1 MYVENKTRIVVL
13 MSLSINFVCL
23 YVCVCVCAIMRA
35 MRLGP

>member
-23 YVCVCVCAIMRA
+23 YECDHACYVPWALIVH
-35 MRLGP
+35 